1 VWQLCKSN
9 VPSSYSPLTNGF
21 RGESGGGKSS
31 VHSLLLRFYDPV
43 KGKITC
49 DGKGELMLG
58 NMLATRFDSH
68 FCIQDIR
75 EFSTTSW
82 RQSIGFV
89 PQDPVL
95 FTGTIAS
102 NIAFGNPSATRE
114 EIENAAREANCEFVW
129 GMPNGFDTESES
141 ENI

>member
-1 VWQLCKSN
+1 MFVL
-9 VPSSYSPLTNGF
+9 VLTDGL

-31 VHSLLLRFYDPV
+31 VHSLLLRFYDPI

-49 DGKGELMLG
+49 DGKGELFLG
-58 NMLATRFDSH
+58 NMMVTWFDVH
-68 FCIQDIR
+68 VCIEDIR

-82 RQSIGFV
+82 RQIIGFV

-102 NIAFGNPSATRE
+102 NIAFGNPDATRE
-114 EIENAAREANCEFVW
+114 DIENAAREANCEFVW
-129 GMPNGFDTESES
+129 GMPNGFDTESEL
-141 ENI
+141 ENM

>member
-1 VWQLCKSN
+1 MFTLV
-9 VPSSYSPLTNGF
+9 LTNGL

-31 VHSLLLRFYDPV
+31 VHSLLLRFYDPIM
-43 KGKITC
+43 GKITC
-49 DGKGELMLG
+49 DGKGELLFRNVIAPRLNG
-58 NMLATRFDSH
+58 H
-68 FCIQDIR
+68 VCIEDIR

-82 RQSIGFV
+82 RQIIGFV

-102 NIAFGNPSATRE
+102 NIAFGNPDATRE

-129 GMPNGFDTESES
+129 GMPNGFDTESELDVAGF
-141 ENI
+141 